1 MSKYTSYSAED
12 LTRIIE
18 HTALELMLTPV
29 VQAKRTDGAYLNLTE
44 ISHQNS
50 MHSMYNDGI
59 RTLAQALIDKL
70 TGEGEDE

>member
-1 MSKYTSYSAED
+1 MSRYTSYTAED
-12 LTRIIE
+12 LERIIE
-18 HTALELMLTPV
+18 HTALGLMLTPV

-59 RTLAQALIDKL
+59 RTMAQALIEQL
-70 TGEGEDE
+70 TGDGEAE

>member
-12 LTRIIE
+12 MTRIIE
-18 HTALELMLTPV
+18 QTALELMLTPV

>member
-1 MSKYTSYSAED
+1 MSRYTSHSAED
-12 LTRIIE
+12 LEHIIE
-18 HTALELMLTPV
+18 HTALGLMLTPV

-59 RTLAQALIDKL
+59 RTLAQTLIDQL
-70 TGEGEDE
+70 TGEEKEE

>member
-1 MSKYTSYSAED
+1 MSKYTSYSAEN

-18 HTALELMLTPV
+18 HTALGLMLTPV

-59 RTLAQALIDKL
+59 RTLAQELIDKL

>member
-12 LTRIIE
+12 LTSIIE

>member
-18 HTALELMLTPV
+18 HTALGLMLTPV

-59 RTLAQALIDKL
+59 RTLAKALIDKL

>member
-59 RTLAQALIDKL
+59 RTLAKALIDKL

>member
-1 MSKYTSYSAED
+1 MSRYTSYTAED

-59 RTLAQALIDKL
+59 RTLAQTLIDQL
-70 TGEGEDE
+70 TGEEKEE